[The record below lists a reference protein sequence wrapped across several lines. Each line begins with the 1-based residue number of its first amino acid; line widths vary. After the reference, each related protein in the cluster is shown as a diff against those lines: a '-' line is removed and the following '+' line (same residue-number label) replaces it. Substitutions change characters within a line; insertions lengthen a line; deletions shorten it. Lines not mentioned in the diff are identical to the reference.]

1 MHKAVT
7 YDNDTLRAV
16 SKSSYDEII
25 VGIEACIFR
34 VYNIFAVVHSR
45 DRCDTSTDSVSKAHK
60 GYLDREERV
69 NVVTIDGEFQ

>member
-7 YDNDTLRAV
+7 HDNDTLRAV
-16 SKSSYDEII
+16 SKSSYDKIM

-34 VYNIFAVVHSR
+34 VYNILAIVHSR
-45 DRCDTSTDSVSKAHK
+45 DRCHTNTDSVSKAHE

-69 NVVTIDGEFQ
+69 DVVTIDGEFQ